1 MNPMFGSGPALSLRF
16 AIVLVLSIVAMT
28 VDVYTDSSRQI
39 RSTLNSIVAPVQYL
53 ADLPQELFE
62 SAAKYGASKQK
73 LLDQNERLQKIQLE
87 QNEKLQRY
95 EMIMAENAR
104 LRALL
109 DTNIRVEAK
118 KAIAEIM
125 AIASHPYSH
134 NVVIDKGLSNDVY
147 EGQPV
152 LDHKGVVGQVVSAG
166 NNTAR
171 VILLTDQTHAIP
183 IRVLRNDIK
192 GVLSGT
198 GNINLME
205 LSNMPHDTD
214 IQVGDQLITSGL
226 GGVFPD
232 GYPVAKVVNVK
243 TDLSKP
249 FLEITAIPAAQVN
262 RLKHVLLLWTQS
274 SQLKSIEQASRQVGL
289 NKRPKQHRNKSSRKD
304 KSTELQIGTAANE

>member
-1 MNPMFGSGPALSLRF
+1 
-16 AIVLVLSIVAMT
+16 
-28 VDVYTDSSRQI
+28 
-39 RSTLNSIVAPVQYL
+39 
-53 ADLPQELFE
+53 
-62 SAAKYGASKQK
+62 
-73 LLDQNERLQKIQLE
+73 
-87 QNEKLQRY
+87 
-95 EMIMAENAR
+95 MA
-104 LRALL
+104 
-109 DTNIRVEAK
+109 V
-118 KAIAEIM
+118 
-125 AIASHPYSH
+125 ASHPYAH
-134 NVVIDKGLSNDVY
+134 NVVIDKGLSDGVY

-192 GVLSGT
+192 GILSGT
-198 GNINLME
+198 GKINLMD
-205 LSNMPHDTD
+205 LSNIPHDTD

-249 FLEITAIPAAQVN
+249 FLEITAVPTAQVN

-274 SQLKSIEQASRQVGL
+274 SQLKSIEQANRQAGSR
-289 NKRPKQHRNKSSRKD
+289 KRIKNRQNKSNTYKD
-304 KSTELQIGTAANE
+304 NKGNESQIGTATNE

>member
-1 MNPMFGSGPALSLRF
+1 MNPIFGSGPALSLRF
-16 AIVLVLSIVAMT
+16 AIVFVLSIVAMT

-62 SAAKYGASKQK
+62 GAAKYGASKQK
-73 LLDQNERLQKIQLE
+73 LLDQNEKLQILQLE

-95 EMIMAENAR
+95 EMLMAENAR

-118 KAIAEIM
+118 KAVAEIM
-125 AIASHPYSH
+125 SVASHPYSH
-134 NVVIDKGLSNDVY
+134 NVVIDKGLSDEVY

-152 LDHKGVVGQVVSAG
+152 LDHMGVVGQVVSAG

-183 IRVLRNDIK
+183 VRVLRNDIK
-192 GVLSGT
+192 GVLNGT
-198 GNINLME
+198 GNINLMS

-214 IQVGDQLITSGL
+214 IQVGDLLITSGL

-232 GYPVAKVVNVK
+232 GYPVAKVVDVK

-249 FLEITAIPAAQVN
+249 FLEITATPAAQVN
-262 RLKHVLLLWTQS
+262 RLKHVLLLWTQA
-274 SQLKSIEQASRQVGL
+274 SQLKSIEQAQSTTSKKRKFKRSNASSSRNTNNGVTEVG
-289 NKRPKQHRNKSSRKD
+289 KRP
-304 KSTELQIGTAANE
+304 NE